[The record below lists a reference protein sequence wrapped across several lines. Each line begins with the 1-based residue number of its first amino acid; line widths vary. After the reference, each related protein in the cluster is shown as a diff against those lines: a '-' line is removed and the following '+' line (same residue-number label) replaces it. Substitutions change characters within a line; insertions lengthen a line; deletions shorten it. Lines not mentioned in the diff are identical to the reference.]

1 MNGGG
6 GVGHITDKVKGAA
19 GFFRR
24 AFGFF
29 GEYGIAGCALLS
41 LALEFVIEC
50 LSHKGIISA
59 LWFTISSLQFFII
72 GFAVIA
78 VTMSAAL
85 FFKRRWFV
93 YAAVAIPW
101 MTFGVTQRVLMGIRA
116 EPFAAVDFVI
126 LMSAFRLVPSY
137 IGVGGIILSLGAIGA
152 AVFGAEAA

>member
-1 MNGGG
+1 M
-6 GVGHITDKVKGAA
+6 GHITDKVKGAA

-137 IGVGGIILSLGAIGA
+137 IGAVSYTHLDVYKSQVSLLPHR
-152 AVFGAEAA
+152 